1 MKVWLSKEIPIQ
13 SMLIMNSAKLN
24 GFWFK
29 PTMTETNLSQSMI
42 LEESQ
47 LKKRC
52 KKEEMLTS
60 QSKLFWTASCSNGQL
75 STLQLS

>member
-29 PTMTETNLSQSMI
+29 LTMTGTNLSQSMI